1 MMKTC
6 VRAVVVCWLVI
17 LAASQLSAQT
27 LLLKFGFGDSG
38 TTTTDS
44 VSGVVL
50 GLLNSN
56 NAAADLHGAAG
67 TGPAGSGQSLDLS
80 GPSTYGTNGPMASSY
95 GGNGVHLG
103 TLTNFT
109 VAFWIKPTVTLYDNN
124 FRRFFII
131 GTNGVL
137 DGQTA
142 NSMEVLNNANR
153 ESGTS
158 IETAINT
165 ATTDTANFGACL
177 LPQNQWS
184 FLALTYDKTNLNL
197 YAGSEVAS
205 ALLQASTISLASQ
218 TVNLGNN
225 WNLFLGNRANGQ
237 RPFQGYLADV
247 RLYAGAGSASFVENV
262 RASAIPPAAVAIY
275 TNSVSGNWSVNG
287 NWTGLA
293 PAIGGASSNT
303 IVLQPALGALAAT
316 NDLAGS
322 FTLNQLDALGN
333 TASLYGNPIS
343 VVLNGATLPVL
354 TNGSGVPFNLY
365 LPITLGNNTTFG
377 TGNSITNHGVIS
389 GGGSLTVAGAGTLA
403 LLNTNLYTGNTTV
416 GGCTLLLVSPGGIYA
431 GAANYTAIVTLLT
444 NGLLE
449 FDNWGEGPATSLGN
463 LDFGSARIVLN
474 GGTLLCVA
482 PNGTAAWR
490 SVTIGPAGGTLDSS
504 VAGQL
509 WDIGYAASYPSLPLN
524 GMLTL
529 TGAGNGE
536 IDQNL
541 TGSGS
546 LTMNGGGTWTLTGT
560 NTYLGATTVT
570 AGYLSVNGINNNP
583 AGMTVMSGGT
593 LCGTGMVAG
602 LVTVNAGGTVAP
614 GATNQVNYGAITWL
628 PGQLTFSGT
637 LALVGGSALSF
648 DLGGIDTPDSIVV
661 TGTYVAPAS
670 PVSVTISS
678 LNYACNSGT
687 YKLITGAA
695 GISAS
700 SFALASLPPGFSGT
714 LAASNG
720 TLSVTLVAS
729 AWSQTSALG
738 VPGTIGSPLSYQITM
753 VSNAT
758 AYAAAA
764 LPPGLSLN
772 PDTGLI
778 SGTPTNIGIYW
789 ATITAASANGA
800 SSSQLVFVLTPTLS
814 GTLASSNS
822 PPLVITNS
830 GLATTFQPWPDNTLL
845 VNPGKGYAE
854 YYGTS
859 KYTASVIGVGYSRWD
874 WCVVE
879 PTEGGYNWSVVDG
892 DIAAWGAYGLK
903 FAFGIISTDCYY
915 SRYQATPS
923 WVFQP
928 GTNSQTHSIYT
939 NGAVPMTVAD
949 VCGSTNGLVIP
960 TSWDDPVYLARLHEF
975 ITAFGVRY
983 NGNTNIAYLDERD
996 YGVWGEGNGGFPGAT
1011 QASPASTQTN
1021 YYAPYLKAF
1030 PNTQLLEDAW
1040 YVSVEDW
1047 LVSQG
1052 TGTRRDGIC
1061 CGYGNGSPCLAAY
1074 PYHPVVM
1081 EYYGMATNAYRGGAE
1096 NELLIFVTG
1105 GRPSYLQFNGD
1116 GLYPTLTNFY
1126 NMVGNLIGY
1135 HFVLQQATIPN
1146 TIYPGVPFALSFT
1159 WLNDGVAPL
1168 LQPCSVAVALLDTN
1182 NNVVEQQWLPAS
1194 NPQGW
1199 GSGVSTTESFT
1210 NVAFT
1215 SIHSLQSGKLAVGL
1229 FLNQTDANPKY
1240 KLGIQGRTT
1249 NGWYILGSVSLSA
1262 VSQPAVPT
1270 NLVAT
1275 AGDAQVAASWNA
1287 ANGATGYN
1295 LKRSTTNG
1303 GAYAMIAGNWN
1314 GLAFTNGGLTNG
1326 TLYYFV
1332 VSATNSAGESA
1343 NSTPASARPVS
1354 PAVTNLTATVS
1365 SQMLSLSWPVDHT
1378 GWRLLVQTNHL
1389 AGGLSAKTN
1398 DWGTVS
1404 GSPATN
1410 HVGVTIE
1417 RTNPAEFYRL
1427 VYP

>member
-6 VRAVVVCWLVI
+6 LRAMVAGWIVI
-17 LAASQLSAQT
+17 FAGSQLSAQT

-80 GPSTYGTNGPMASSY
+80 GPSTYGANGPMASSY

-103 TLTNFT
+103 ALTNFT
-109 VAFWIKPTVTLYDNN
+109 IAFWIKPAVTLYDND

-158 IETAINT
+158 IETTINT
-165 ATTDTANFGACL
+165 ATTDTANFGACP

-184 FLALTYDKTNLNL
+184 FLALTYDRTNLNF
-197 YAGSEVAS
+197 YAGSEVAA

-237 RPFQGYLADV
+237 RPFQGYMADV

-275 TNSVSGNWSVNG
+275 TNSVSGNWSVNE

-333 TASLYGNPIS
+333 TVSLYGNPIS
-343 VVLNGATLPVL
+343 FVLNGATLPAL
-354 TNGSGVPFNLY
+354 TNSSGISLNLY
-365 LPITLGNNTTFG
+365 PPITLGDNTTFG
-377 TGNSITNHGVIS
+377 TGSSITNHGVIS
-389 GGGSLTVAGAGTLA
+389 GGGSLTEAGAGTLA

-416 GGCTLLLVSPGGIYA
+416 RGGKLRLVAGGSIYD
-431 GAANYTAIVTLLT
+431 GAANYTASVMLT
-444 NGLLE
+444 NNGILE
-449 FDNWGEGPATSLGN
+449 FDNWGYGPVASFGN
-463 LDFGSARIVLN
+463 LDFGSSRIVVN
-474 GGTLLCVA
+474 GGTLRCVST
-482 PNGTAAWR
+482 NGTSASR
-490 SVTIGPAGGTLDSS
+490 SLTVGTAGGTLDSS

-509 WDIGYAASYPSLPLN
+509 WDIPYASSYSSMPLN
-524 GMLTL
+524 GLMTL
-529 TGAGNGE
+529 TGVGNGE
-536 IDQNL
+536 IDQIL

-546 LTMNGGGTWTLTGT
+546 LTVNGGGTWTLAGA
-560 NTYLGATTVT
+560 NTYAGATTVS
-570 AGYLSVNGINNNP
+570 AGSLIVYGSISSP
-583 AGMTVMSGGT
+583 AAM
-593 LCGTGMVAG
+593 
-602 LVTVNAGGTVAP
+602 TVAP
-614 GATNQVNYGAITWL
+614 GATLSGNGTIASPVTVKSGGTLVPGSATSSV
-628 PGQLTFSGT
+628 GQLIFSGM
-637 LALVGGSALSF
+637 LVLNGGSTLNF
-648 DLGGIDTPDSIVV
+648 GLGSIDASDSIVIQ
-661 TGTYVAPAS
+661 GSYVAPAS
-670 PVSVTISS
+670 PVSVTISN

-687 YKLITGAA
+687 YKLMTGAA

-700 SFALASLPPGFSGT
+700 SFVLTSLPPGFTGT
-714 LAASNG
+714 LSATNG
-720 TLSVTLVAS
+720 TLYVTMAAS
-729 AWSQTSALG
+729 PWSQTSALG
-738 VPGTIGSPLSYQITM
+738 VPETIGSALSYQITL

-758 AYAAAA
+758 SYAAAG

-772 PDTGLI
+772 AGTGLI

-789 ATITAASANGA
+789 ATITATSVAGTQ
-800 SSSQLVFVLTPTLS
+800 SSQLVFVQAPTLS
-814 GTLASSNS
+814 GTLASSNTS
-822 PPLVITNS
+822 PLILTNS
-830 GLATTFQPWPDNTLL
+830 GTATTVQPWLDNTLL

-854 YYGTS
+854 YYGPS

-874 WCVVE
+874 WSVVE

-903 FAFGIISTDCYY
+903 LAFGIISTDCHY
-915 SRYQATPS
+915 SSYQPTPS
-923 WVFQP
+923 WVFAP
-928 GTNSQTHSIYT
+928 GTNAQTHSVYT

-949 VCGSTNGLVIP
+949 VCGSTNGIVIP

-975 ITAFGVRY
+975 IAAFGARY
-983 NGNTNIAYLDERD
+983 NGSTNIAYLDERD

-1011 QASPASTQTN
+1011 QTSAGSTQTN
-1021 YYAPYLKAF
+1021 YYAPYLRAF

-1061 CGYGNGSPCLAAY
+1061 CGFGNGSPCLAAY

-1081 EYYGMATNAYRGGAE
+1081 EYWGMATNVYRGGAE
-1096 NELLIFVTG
+1096 NELLIWVTG
-1105 GRPSYLQFNGD
+1105 GRPSYLQFNAD

-1126 NMVGNLIGY
+1126 NMIGNLIGY
-1135 HFVLQQATIPN
+1135 HFVLQRATIPN
-1146 TIYPGVPFALSFT
+1146 TIYPGVPFPLSFT

-1168 LQPCSVAVALLDTN
+1168 IQPCSVAVALLDTN

-1199 GSGVSTTESFT
+1199 GSGVCTTESFT
-1210 NVAFT
+1210 NVAFS

-1249 NGWYILGSVSLSA
+1249 NGWYIVGSVSLSA
-1262 VSQPAVPT
+1262 VPPPAVPT
-1270 NLVAT
+1270 NLLTT
-1275 AGDAQVAASWNA
+1275 AGNSQVAASWNA

-1303 GAYAMIAGNWN
+1303 GAYGVIAGNWN

-1343 NSTPASARPVS
+1343 NSTPVSARPVS
-1354 PAVTNLTATVS
+1354 PALTNLTATVS
-1365 SQMLSLSWPVDHT
+1365 IQMLSLSWPADHT

-1389 AGGLSAKTN
+1389 AGGLSANTN

-1410 HVGVTIE
+1410 NVGVTIE